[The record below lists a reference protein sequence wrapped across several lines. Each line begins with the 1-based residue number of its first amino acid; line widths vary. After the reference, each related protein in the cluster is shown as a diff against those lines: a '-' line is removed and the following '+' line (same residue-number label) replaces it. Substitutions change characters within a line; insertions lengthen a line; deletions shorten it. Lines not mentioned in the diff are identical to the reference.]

1 MPRRSTS
8 SIRAGARSPARATRC
23 RRNAAATTA
32 TRTSRPTSPSVE
44 NLEIAIDQL
53 AEILG
58 DGQLNALV
66 NNAGFSPKGPDGKR
80 LGCLDGELAHWQ
92 EVFAINFFAPVFFS
106 RTLAKRLQEGEG
118 SIVNI
123 TSIAGHRVHP
133 FAGSAYSTS
142 KAALWGLTRELAA
155 DLAPM
160 GIRVNAVCPGEI
172 NTAILS
178 PGTDQLVS
186 RIPMRRLGS
195 PTEVA
200 AVIFYLCS
208 TAGVLRDRRRD
219 PGQRRPGRLLSPTP
233 RTRVVTW
240 QPLTEQPPPCPIK
253 EPFFSRPARRPQLG
267 EERHG
272 GTRPGVRCFIPQ
284 A

>member
-1 MPRRSTS
+1 MSEHPTVFITGASRGIGHATAKYFVDQGWRAITCSRDPVPPQCERNDRHRHITVDLAST
-8 SIRAGARSPARATRC
+8 A
-23 RRNAAATTA
+23 
-32 TRTSRPTSPSVE
+32 
-44 NLEIAIDQL
+44 NLQVAIDRL
-53 AEILG
+53 SEILG
-58 DGQLNALV
+58 DAQLNALV
-66 NNAGFSPKGPDGKR
+66 NNAGFSPKGPEGKR
-80 LGCLDGELAHWQ
+80 LGCLDGELGHWQ
-92 EVFAINFFAPVFFS
+92 EVFAINFFAPVFFA
-106 RTLAKRLQEGEG
+106 RTLAKRLQQGEG

-195 PTEVA
+195 PAEVA
-200 AVIFYLCS
+200 AVVFYLCTQAS
-208 TAGVLRDRRRD
+208 YVTGAEIPVNG
-219 PGQRRPGRLLSPTP
+219 GQD
-233 RTRVVTW
+233 VY
-240 QPLTEQPPPCPIK
+240 
-253 EPFFSRPARRPQLG
+253 
-267 EERHG
+267 
-272 GTRPGVRCFIPQ
+272 
-284 A
+284 